1 VEVGVDARREFLD
14 RGGFARPGAP
24 STSKCPS
31 ASSAMSRRSMSAS
44 WPMMLWP
51 SSPRRREKAADAEA
65 VSGMSMKV
73 FRGFADFRTGA
84 RAYGQRA
91 AAEVFDKPEKVRSRD
106 AT

>member
-1 VEVGVDARREFLD
+1 VPVGEQCDEQAVDERFLADDAVAEF
-14 RGGFARPGAP
+14 AAQ
-24 STSKCPS
+24 
-31 ASSAMSRRSMSAS
+31 A
-44 WPMMLWP
+44 
-51 SSPRRREKAADAEA
+51 EKAADAEA